1 MNREAYEE
9 LYREAWI
16 KQNELD
22 RAVNKK
28 LLANPLHRDP
38 ERAKITGQA
47 GGLKGGRPA
56 GKLTENAKTINRMM
70 KEGMNISKIARIM
83 GRDARSILNTKQRY
97 GLPRDDV
104 E

>member
-9 LYREAWI
+9 LYREAWL

-22 RAVNKK
+22 RAINKK

-38 ERAKITGQA
+38 ERAKVTGKA

-56 GKLTENAKTINRMM
+56 GKMTENAKTINRML
-70 KEGMNISKIARIM
+70 KEGMTVALIARLLD
-83 GRDARSILNTKQRY
+83 RDARSILNTKQRY

-104 E
+104 S